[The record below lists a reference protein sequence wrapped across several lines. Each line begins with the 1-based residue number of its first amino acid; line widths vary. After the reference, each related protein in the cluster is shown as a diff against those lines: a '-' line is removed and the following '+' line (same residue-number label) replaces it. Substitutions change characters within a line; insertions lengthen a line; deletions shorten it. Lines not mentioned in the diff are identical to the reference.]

1 VPAAHLPHRQT
12 GIHRQYE
19 TKAADAAV
27 VDEIHWRRAASC
39 GGRSPDAT
47 GPLGLA
53 TRRSRAA
60 HAEEE
65 RHVGPG

>member
-19 TKAADAAV
+19 TKVADAAV
-27 VDEIHWRRAASC
+27 ADEIHWRRAAS
-39 GGRSPDAT
+39 D

-53 TRRSRAA
+53 TRRSGAA